1 MNGGANVLYAEFLDK
16 QIRCEI
22 TAHRDHQFAQLA
34 KGSGLA
40 LRAVEV
46 GGGIVSR
53 IKVEGRA
60 IDKREKLIV
69 DEERIVQ
76 GELALMRL
84 MKELDHHRDLH
95 GARGVECVIGLVG
108 PLRFT
113 AQETEENSDIGG
125 RGKDASFDLTFGA
138 GQ

>member
-1 MNGGANVLYAEFLDK
+1 M
-16 QIRCEI
+16 
-22 TAHRDHQFAQLA
+22 A
-34 KGSGLA
+34 KGTGLA

-53 IKVEGRA
+53 IKVKGRA

-69 DEERIVQ
+69 DGKRIIE
-76 GELALMRL
+76 GELALVRL
-84 MKELDHHRDLH
+84 MKKLDHHRDLH
-95 GARGVECVIGLVG
+95 GARGVECDIGLVG

-113 AQETEENSDIGG
+113 AQEAEENSDIGG
-125 RGKDASFDLTFGA
+125 RGKDASLDLTFGA